1 MVQSQEEYKARGTP
15 GHVDERY
22 KFVYEFVED
31 GFLKIRFVRSENN
44 DVDIFT
50 KNLKGELDEKHMRKT
65 ICEKGSGN

>member
-15 GHVDERY
+15 GHVEERY
-22 KFVYEFVED
+22 EFVYE
-31 GFLKIRFVRSENN
+31 FVRSENN
-44 DVDIFT
+44 DADIFT